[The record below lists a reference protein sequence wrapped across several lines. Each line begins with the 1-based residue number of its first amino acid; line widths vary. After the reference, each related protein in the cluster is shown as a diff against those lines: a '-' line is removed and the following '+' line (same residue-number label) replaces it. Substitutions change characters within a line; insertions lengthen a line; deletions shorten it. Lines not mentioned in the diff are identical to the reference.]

1 MGAICSRC
9 RRGIGYFDDN
19 GDLDCNSNS
28 DLPAQAAVNRPQPAF
43 SLHNIDSLADDKSS
57 TESAIDED
65 VQDRENGNSPAFQRT
80 SIENENASIG
90 SVVIE
95 NDENICSI
103 IKRKSSFS
111 DSNPEAS
118 LDAYSQSSMDENDRS
133 NDELKENVVSEE
145 KKSSKGIENEAF
157 TDYMVMM
164 VLKYFSNIFYTDF
177 QYDWLSYIRHYLYS
191 ISYFRMYPILSIQV
205 K

>member
-1 MGAICSRC
+1 MGVICSRC
-9 RRGIGYFDDN
+9 RRGIAYFEDG

-28 DLPAQAAVNRPQPAF
+28 DLPAQAAVNRPQSAF

-111 DSNPEAS
+111 DSNPDAS
-118 LDAYSQSSMDENDRS
+118 LCSSQSSMDENTRS
-133 NDELKENVVSEE
+133 NDELKGNAVYEEN
-145 KKSSKGIENEAF
+145 KSSKGIENEAF
-157 TDYMVMM
+157 TDNMVMM
-164 VLKYFSNIFYTDF
+164 ALKYYSNMFYTVKF
-177 QYDWLSYIRHYLYS
+177 Q
-191 ISYFRMYPILSIQV
+191 FPI
-205 K
+205 

>member
-9 RRGIGYFDDN
+9 RRGVGYFDDN

-43 SLHNIDSLADDKSS
+43 SLHNIDSLADEKSS

-65 VQDRENGNSPAFQRT
+65 VQDMENGNTPKFQRT

-111 DSNPEAS
+111 DSNPDVS
-118 LDAYSQSSMDENDRS
+118 LCSSQSSMDENNHS
-133 NDELKENVVSEE
+133 NDELKGNAVSEE
-145 KKSSKGIENEAF
+145 NKSSKGIENEAF
-157 TDYMVMM
+157 TYNMVMM
-164 VLKYFSNIFYTDF
+164 ALKYFSNMLNFNF
-177 QYDWLSYIRHYLYS
+177 QYDS
-191 ISYFRMYPILSIQV
+191 
-205 K
+205 

>member
-9 RRGIGYFDDN
+9 RRGIGYFDDD
-19 GDLDCNSNS
+19 GDLDCNSNN
-28 DLPAQAAVNRPQPAF
+28 DLPAQAAVNRPQSTF
-43 SLHNIDSLADDKSS
+43 SLHNIDSLADDKSG
-57 TESAIDED
+57 TESERDED

-118 LDAYSQSSMDENDRS
+118 LCSSQSSMDENSHS
-133 NDELKENVVSEE
+133 NDEPKGNAVSEE
-145 KKSSKGIENEAF
+145 NKSSKGMENDAF

-164 VLKYFSNIFYTDF
+164 VLKYFSNVFYAVAKF
-177 QYDWLSYIRHYLYS
+177 
-191 ISYFRMYPILSIQV
+191 PI
-205 K
+205 

>member
-9 RRGIGYFDDN
+9 RRGIGYFDDS

-28 DLPAQAAVNRPQPAF
+28 DLPAQAAVNRPQSAF

-57 TESAIDED
+57 TESEIDEN
-65 VQDRENGNSPAFQRT
+65 VQDRENGSSSPAFQRT

-111 DSNPEAS
+111 DSNQDVS
-118 LDAYSQSSMDENDRS
+118 LCSSQSSMDENNRS
-133 NDELKENVVSEE
+133 NDELKGNAVFEENKPSR
-145 KKSSKGIENEAF
+145 GIENKAF
-157 TDYMVMM
+157 TDCMVMM
-164 VLKYFSNIFYTDF
+164 GVKY
-177 QYDWLSYIRHYLYS
+177 
-191 ISYFRMYPILSIQV
+191 V
-205 K
+205 

>member
-9 RRGIGYFDDN
+9 RRGIGYFDDS

-28 DLPAQAAVNRPQPAF
+28 DLPAQAAVNRPQSAF

-57 TESAIDED
+57 TGSERDED
-65 VQDRENGNSPAFQRT
+65 VQDRENGSSSPAFQRT

-111 DSNPEAS
+111 DSNQDVS
-118 LDAYSQSSMDENDRS
+118 LCSSQSSMDENNRS
-133 NDELKENVVSEE
+133 NDELKGNDVSQEN
-145 KKSSKGIENEAF
+145 KSSKGIENGAF
-157 TDYMVMM
+157 TDYKVMM
-164 VLKYFSNIFYTDF
+164 VLKYFSNFF
-177 QYDWLSYIRHYLYS
+177 
-191 ISYFRMYPILSIQV
+191 
-205 K
+205 

>member
-1 MGAICSRC
+1 MGAMCSRC
-9 RRGIGYFDDN
+9 RRGIGYFDDS

-57 TESAIDED
+57 TESEIDED
-65 VQDRENGNSPAFQRT
+65 VQDRDNGISPAFQRT

-103 IKRKSSFS
+103 TKRKSSFS
-111 DSNPEAS
+111 DSNPDAS
-118 LDAYSQSSMDENDRS
+118 LDASSQSSMDENNRS
-133 NDELKENVVSEE
+133 NDELKGNAVFEEN
-145 KKSSKGIENEAF
+145 KSSKGIENEAF
-157 TDYMVMM
+157 TDNMVMM
-164 VLKYFSNIFYTDF
+164 ALKYVSKMFYTV
-177 QYDWLSYIRHYLYS
+177 
-191 ISYFRMYPILSIQV
+191 ISNMIG
-205 K
+205 

>member
-9 RRGIGYFDDN
+9 RGGMGYFDD
-19 GDLDCNSNS
+19 GSDLDCNSNS

-111 DSNPEAS
+111 DSNPDVS
-118 LDAYSQSSMDENDRS
+118 LCSSQSSMDENNRS
-133 NDELKENVVSEE
+133 NDELKGNAVFEENE
-145 KKSSKGIENEAF
+145 SSKGVENEAF

-164 VLKYFSNIFYTDF
+164 ALNYFSKMF
-177 QYDWLSYIRHYLYS
+177 
-191 ISYFRMYPILSIQV
+191 
-205 K
+205 